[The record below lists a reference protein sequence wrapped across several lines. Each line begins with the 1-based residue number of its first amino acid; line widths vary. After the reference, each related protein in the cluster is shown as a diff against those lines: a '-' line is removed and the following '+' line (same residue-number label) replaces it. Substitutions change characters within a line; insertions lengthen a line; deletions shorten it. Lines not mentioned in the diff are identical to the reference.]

1 MPGSW
6 CRGRRRPGEAFW
18 VAYLLDDRLS
28 VAFKE
33 ERLGRGI
40 RAMVGNAGSLV
51 ATTAVTSIFGFVYW
65 LVAARLFPP
74 ASVGLAASAITS
86 MTLLST
92 VAVLGLGTLLVREF
106 PRQPEMVGTLMMT
119 ALSTAAASG
128 IFLGLNFILIAP
140 HLFRELAELGARHE
154 IIFLFAAGVAMTAVG
169 QVFDAAVIGLLRGG
183 LQLMRNSLF
192 AASKLAALV
201 LVATCTRHTGWTMV
215 YLTWVL
221 GIAISLATVASLGP
235 ATGRFGVM
243 HRPRW
248 GVLRGLRLSALSHHS
263 VNLGLQAPAMA
274 LPLMA
279 TITLSASKTAS
290 FYVAWQVAAFV
301 FVTPIAL
308 SMALYAVG
316 SSRAGNMLRN
326 LRFSFGL
333 AMASGAGATLVLWLL
348 ANKLLSIFGAAYTQ
362 EPPLVLRILCVAV
375 FPMIVKDF
383 YIALCRIRG
392 SLRNP
397 AVLLALGAV
406 GGLALAALGGRF
418 GGLAGF
424 SVGVVL
430 GEFGVAAFALPT
442 LARALISR
450 AAQDPTAVLDAAA
463 PSLTDPPAIVLRE
476 EAKR

>member
-1 MPGSW
+1 
-6 CRGRRRPGEAFW
+6 
-18 VAYLLDDRLS
+18 
-28 VAFKE
+28 
-33 ERLGRGI
+33 
-40 RAMVGNAGSLV
+40 
-51 ATTAVTSIFGFVYW
+51 VTSTFGFVYW

-74 ASVGLAASAITS
+74 TSVGLAASAITS

-106 PRQPEMVGTLMMT
+106 PRQPAMVGTLMMT
-119 ALSTAAASG
+119 ALSTAAGSG

-140 HLFRELAELGARHE
+140 HLFRELAELGANHE
-154 IIFLFAAGVAMTAVG
+154 IIFAFAVGVAMTAVS

-192 AASKLAALV
+192 AATKLLALV
-201 LVATCTRHTGWTMV
+201 LTAVCTHHTGWTTV
-215 YLTWVL
+215 FLTWVL
-221 GIAISLATVASLGP
+221 GIAVSLATVALLGP

-248 GVLRGLRLSALSHHS
+248 AVLRGLRLSALSHHS
-263 VNLGLQAPAMA
+263 VNLGLQAPALA

-316 SSRAGNMLRN
+316 SSKTGSLLRN
-326 LRFSFGL
+326 LRFSFIL
-333 AMASGAGATLVLWLL
+333 ALASGAGATLMLWLL
-348 ANKLLSIFGAAYTQ
+348 ANKLLSIFGPAYTQ
-362 EPPLVLRILCVAV
+362 EPPLVLRILCLAV
-375 FPMIVKDF
+375 FPMVVKDF

-406 GGLALAALGGRF
+406 VGLAMATLGGRF

-424 SVGVVL
+424 SVSVVL
-430 GEFGVAAFALPT
+430 GEFAVAALAVPT
-442 LARALISR
+442 VVRALT
-450 AAQDPTAVLDAAA
+450 AQPAQDDAHSPQPAALASADAA
-463 PSLTDPPAIVLRE
+463 TVGLRE
-476 EAKR
+476 EAQR

>member
-1 MPGSW
+1 
-6 CRGRRRPGEAFW
+6 
-18 VAYLLDDRLS
+18 
-28 VAFKE
+28 VAFSE
-33 ERLGRGI
+33 ERLGRGV
-40 RAMVGNAGSLV
+40 RVMVGNAGSLV
-51 ATTAVTSIFGFVYW
+51 ATTAVTSVFGFVYW

-106 PRQPEMVGTLMMT
+106 PRKPEMVGTLMMT

-154 IIFLFAAGVAMTAVG
+154 IIFLFAAGVAMTAVS

-192 AASKLAALV
+192 AATKLVALV
-201 LVATCTRHTGWTMV
+201 LVATWTHHTGWTMV
-215 YLTWVL
+215 FLTWVL

-235 ATGRFGVM
+235 ATGRFGLM

-248 GVLRGLRLSALSHHS
+248 GALRGLRLSALSHHS

-316 SSRAGNMLRN
+316 SSKTGNLLRN

-362 EPPLVLRILCVAV
+362 EPPLVLRILCLAV

-383 YIALCRIRG
+383 YIALCRIHG

-406 GGLALAALGGRF
+406 GGLAMATVGGRF

-430 GEFGVAAFALPT
+430 GEFGVAAFAIPT
-442 LARALISR
+442 LARALTSR
-450 AAQDPTAVLDAAA
+450 PAQDQAPGPEAAA
-463 PSLTDPPAIVLRE
+463 PAAADSSAMAVRE
-476 EAKR
+476 EARR